1 MRKIVTRDNC
11 IGSFVDLIFGVFSIL
26 IFNYS
31 FLLHKFIRLK
41 RTSAYHQSVKS
52 RSVIREDDR
61 EIAQSRHNRALLSE
75 IVTRRTRV
83 RFCGLNF
90 RKIFTNWCQQISN
103 ITLYAFLNIYNF
115 FLV

>member
-41 RTSAYHQSVKS
+41 RIERLSS
-52 RSVIREDDR
+52 ER
-61 EIAQSRHNRALLSE
+61 EITIGN
-75 IVTRRTRV
+75 T
-83 RFCGLNF
+83 
-90 RKIFTNWCQQISN
+90 
-103 ITLYAFLNIYNF
+103 
-115 FLV
+115 